1 MIRIAKGAID
11 IGVVVANLRQQ
22 RHFYGEVLGFP
33 YAGSMPVPNGTVH
46 VYLCGESYLKL
57 YAMDGTP
64 SSEPT
69 PFGSKPGF
77 AYITFT
83 VTDVR
88 AAFHEALEKGATA
101 LAEPG
106 TFDGGTTLVDP
117 IGRMQARFA
126 LLADADGN
134 MIELFEYCDLSIA

>member
-1 MIRIAKGAID
+1 MISITKGAID
-11 IGVVVANLRQQ
+11 VGIVVAKLEQQ

-33 YAGSMPVPNGTVH
+33 YAGSMPVPGGILH

-64 SSEPT
+64 SVEPS
-69 PFGSKPGF
+69 PFGSEPGF

-83 VTDVR
+83 VSDVR
-88 AAFHEALEKGATA
+88 ATFQVVTEKGATA
-101 LAEPG
+101 IAEPG
-106 TFDGGTTLVDP
+106 TFDGGTTLAEP

-134 MIELFEYCDLSIA
+134 MIELMEYCDLGAA